1 MNLGGL
7 GPTQRVALGILAT
20 LLLPVVTVG
29 LLVLVVTRLTDLP
42 EGVALR
48 VGHTEVS
55 EQELRQRMDAFDA
68 LYGIRAPKDGPARDS
83 FIRESAKA
91 VAVSI
96 VIDQAAKQ
104 RGIVISD
111 GAAQDAVNQLIAQ
124 KFGAGGRDG
133 FVTLLGEV
141 GASMR
146 NVLDEIKRQQSFNQL
161 VGQVTGGVPEP
172 TEADARAVY
181 DGHRAAMV
189 LPSQRRLSNIVVGT
203 EADAQMAL
211 QRIRSGT
218 DFGALAKSLSLDQ
231 ATRYTGGDLGYVTRD
246 QLEDPYAQ
254 AAFAAPAGALF
265 GPVRT
270 KSGWNVGR
278 VVEVRPEVPL
288 AFEQV
293 QEQLRDE
300 LRGERQTAAWN
311 DWLGQRLRDADL
323 TYADRYRPADPTGVP
338 ALKPATEAVGGPLA
352 EHR

>member
-1 MNLGGL
+1 MNVRGLGGA
-7 GPTQRVALGILAT
+7 QRVALGIVAT

-48 VGHTEVS
+48 VGHTDVS
-55 EQELRQRMDAFDA
+55 EQELRQRRDAFEA
-68 LYGIRAPKDGPARDS
+68 LYGIKAPSGGPARDG

-111 GAAQDAVNQLIAQ
+111 EAARDAVDQLIAR
-124 KFGAGGRDG
+124 KFGPGGHDA

-161 VGQVTGGVPEP
+161 VSQVTGGVPEP
-172 TEADARAVY
+172 TEADARALY
-181 DGHRAAMV
+181 RADPTAMV
-189 LPSQRRLSNIVVGT
+189 LPAQRRLTNVVVSS
-203 EADAQMAL
+203 ESDAQMVLRRA
-211 QRIRSGT
+211 RSGT
-218 DFGALAKSLSLDQ
+218 DFGTLAKALSLDR
-231 ATRYTGGDLGYVTRD
+231 ASRDVAGDLGYVTRE
-246 QLEDPYAQ
+246 QLEDPYGQ

-270 KSGWNVGR
+270 KSGWNVGK
-278 VVEVRPEVPL
+278 VAEIRPEIPL

-293 QEQLRDE
+293 QEQLRDG
-300 LRGERQTAAWN
+300 LRGERQTKAWN
-311 DWLGQRLRDADL
+311 DWLGRQLREADV
-323 TYADRYRPADPTGVP
+323 TYADNYRPVDPDGAPTLSPAGAAATGQ
-338 ALKPATEAVGGPLA
+338 LA